1 MSRRFFR
8 PRSIVRLV
16 LLGFAAVAIPLM
28 AAVITAVVQ
37 VDRLAQRNRQAVLDA
52 ETATHESRALIE
64 HLTGMERSFGQYQV
78 LGDRDF
84 YLNYVSS
91 RAGFDSAARHLMSLN
106 LDEPLKEELRKLIAT
121 EAALNRSLLTPGG
134 QPAEALSLPRTADQ
148 WAQLHGQ
155 ARAILA
161 ASSELITRHA
171 NKARDESATLQR
183 TLLLQAAAAVPV
195 AVLLGLVFAVLIARP
210 LRQIDAQIRRLG
222 SGSFAEEVQ
231 VRGPQDLEELGRRL
245 DWLRRRILELEEQK
259 ALFLRRI
266 SHELKTP
273 LTTIREGSELLLD
286 EDAARLNH
294 EQREIAQIMRE
305 SGQHLQRLIE
315 DLLQFGKTQH
325 PQPEPS
331 RAARIA
337 LDEIVRSAIDQHSL
351 GRTAKSLR
359 LDARLVPASIRGD
372 ANQLRTVV
380 DNLLSNAIKYTPQH
394 GTIAVSLAAEGEQVT
409 LEVADDGPGIDP
421 DERASVFEPFYQ
433 GRAPYVGHVQGTG
446 LGLTIAKQYV
456 EAHDGRIEICDSPL
470 GHGACVRVRFPQAQA
485 A

>member
-1 MSRRFFR
+1 MRLLR

-28 AAVITAVVQ
+28 AAVITAVLQ
-37 VDRLAQRNRQAVLDA
+37 VDRLAQSNRQAVLDA
-52 ETATHESRALIE
+52 EIATHESRALIE

-84 YLNYVSS
+84 YLNYLSS
-91 RAGFDSAARHLMSLN
+91 RSGFDSAARRLISLD
-106 LDEPLKEELRKLIAT
+106 LGEALKEQLRSLIAT
-121 EAALNRSLLTPGG
+121 EDALHAALLTPDGRL
-134 QPAEALSLPRTADQ
+134 AETASLPRAADQ
-148 WAQLHGQ
+148 WARLHSQ
-155 ARAILA
+155 ARAILSG
-161 ASSELITRHA
+161 SSELIARHA
-171 NKARDESATLQR
+171 NKARDESARLQR

-195 AVLLGLVFAVLIARP
+195 AVLLGLVFVVLIARP
-210 LRQIDAQIRRLG
+210 LREIDAEIRRLG
-222 SGSFAEEVQ
+222 AGDFTETVQ

-273 LTTIREGSELLLD
+273 LTTLREGSELLLD
-286 EDAARLNH
+286 EGAARLDP

-315 DLLQFGKTQH
+315 DLLQFGRTQT
-325 PQPEPS
+325 PLPEPP
-331 RAARIA
+331 RARVA
-337 LDEIVRSAIDQHSL
+337 LDELVRSAIDQHSL
-351 GRTAKSLR
+351 GRTAKGLR
-359 LDARLVPASIRGD
+359 LDAQLAPVSIQGD

-380 DNLLSNAIKYTPQH
+380 DNLLSNAIKYTPPH
-394 GTIAVSLAAEGEQVT
+394 GTIAVALATEGDQIT
-409 LEVADDGPGIDP
+409 LQVADDGPGIDP
-421 DERASVFEPFYQ
+421 DERTSVFDPFFQ

-456 EAHDGRIEICDSPL
+456 EAHDGRIEVCDSPL
-470 GHGACVRVRFPQAQA
+470 GRGACLRVRFPQSRA

>member
-1 MSRRFFR
+1 LSTRFFR

-16 LLGFAAVAIPLM
+16 FLGFAAVAIPLI

-64 HLTGMERSFGQYQV
+64 HLTGMERSFGQYEV
-78 LGDRDF
+78 LADRDF

-91 RAGFDSAARHLMSLN
+91 RAGFDTAARRLMSLD
-106 LDEPLKEELRKLIAT
+106 LGVPLKEELRKLVVT
-121 EAALNRSLLTPGG
+121 EAALNRALVTPTG
-134 QPAEALSLPRTADQ
+134 QPSQAVSPPRTADQ

-171 NKARDESATLQR
+171 NKARDESARLQR

-195 AVLLGLVFAVLIARP
+195 AVLLGLTFAFLIARP
-210 LRQIDAQIRRLG
+210 LRQFDAQIRRLG
-222 SGSFAEEVQ
+222 AGSFADEVQ
-231 VRGPQDLEELGRRL
+231 VSGPQDLEELGRSL
-245 DWLRRRILELEEQK
+245 DWLRRRILDLEEQK

-286 EDAARLNH
+286 ENAAHLNH

-315 DLLQFGKTQH
+315 DLLQFGKTQT

-331 RAARIA
+331 RAAQVA
-337 LDEIVRSAIDQHSL
+337 LDDVVRTAIDQHSL
-351 GRTAKSLR
+351 SRNAKSLQ
-359 LDARLVPASIRGD
+359 LDARLSPVNVRGD

-394 GTIAVSLAAEGEQVT
+394 GRIAVSLATEGDQVT
-409 LEVADDGPGIDP
+409 LEVADDGPGIDA
-421 DERASVFEPFYQ
+421 DERTSVFEPFYQ

-470 GHGACVRVRFPQAQA
+470 GRGTCVRVRFRQSEA

>member
-1 MSRRFFR
+1 
-8 PRSIVRLV
+8 LV

-37 VDRLAQRNRQAVLDA
+37 VDRLAQSNRQAVLDA

-64 HLTGMERSFGQYQV
+64 HLTGMERSFGGYQV

-91 RAGFDSAARHLMSLN
+91 RAGFDSAARHLMSLD
-106 LDEPLKEELRKLIAT
+106 LGETLKQELTKLIAT
-121 EAALNRSLLTPGG
+121 EAALNRALLTPSG
-134 QPAEALSLPRTADQ
+134 QPADALSPPRTADQ
-148 WAQLHGQ
+148 WAMLHGQ

-161 ASSELITRHA
+161 ETSELIARHA
-171 NKARDESATLQR
+171 NKARDESARLQR

-222 SGSFAEEVQ
+222 AGSFADEVQ

-273 LTTIREGSELLLD
+273 LTTLREGSELLLD
-286 EDAARLNH
+286 ENAAHLDP

-315 DLLQFGKTQH
+315 DLLQFGRTQT
-325 PQPEPS
+325 PQPEPPHAP
-331 RAARIA
+331 RVA

-351 GRTAKSLR
+351 GRTAKGLR
-359 LDARLVPASIRGD
+359 LDTRLTAASVRGD

-380 DNLLSNAIKYTPQH
+380 DNLLSNAIKYTPVH
-394 GTIAVSLAAEGEQVT
+394 GTIAVSLGAEGDEVT

-470 GHGACVRVRFPQAQA
+470 GRGACVRVRFPQAQA

>member
-1 MSRRFFR
+1 VSARFFR

-16 LLGFAAVAIPLM
+16 LIGFAAVAIPLI

-37 VDRLAQRNRQAVLDA
+37 VDRLAQSNRQAVFDA

-64 HLTGMERSFGQYQV
+64 HLTGMERSFGQYEV

-91 RAGFDSAARHLMSLN
+91 RTGFDSAARHLMSLD
-106 LDEPLKEELRKLIAT
+106 LGEPFKEQLRKMIAT
-121 EAALNRSLLTPGG
+121 EAALNRTLVTPGG
-134 QPAEALSLPRTADQ
+134 QPSPTASRPRTADQ

-155 ARAILA
+155 ARAILS

-195 AVLLGLVFAVLIARP
+195 AVLLGLVFAFLIARP
-210 LRQIDAQIRRLG
+210 LRQVDAQIRRLG
-222 SGSFAEEVQ
+222 AGRFEEEVL
-231 VRGPQDLEELGRRL
+231 VSGPQDLEELGRSL
-245 DWLRRRILELEEQK
+245 DMLRRRILELEEQK

-286 EDAARLNH
+286 ENAAHLNH

-315 DLLQFGKTQH
+315 DLLQFGKTQT
-325 PQPEPS
+325 PQPAPPH
-331 RAARIA
+331 AARVA

-351 GRTAKSLR
+351 SRTAKSLR
-359 LDARLVPASIRGD
+359 LDARLTPANVRGD

-394 GTIAVSLAAEGEQVT
+394 GRIAVSLAAEGDQVT

-421 DERASVFEPFYQ
+421 DERAEVFQPFYQ
-433 GRAPYVGHVQGTG
+433 GRAPYIGHVQGTG
-446 LGLTIAKQYV
+446 LGLTIARQYV

-470 GHGACVRVRFPQAQA
+470 GRGACVRVRFPQSA
-485 A
+485 AA

>member
-16 LLGFAAVAIPLM
+16 LLGFAAVALPLM

-52 ETATHESRALIE
+52 ETATHESRAVIE

-91 RAGFDSAARHLMSLN
+91 RTGFDSAARHLMSLD
-106 LDEPLKEELRKLIAT
+106 LGEALKVELRKLIAT
-121 EAALNRSLLTPGG
+121 EDALNRTLLDPGG
-134 QPAEALSLPRTADQ
+134 TPAASLSLPRTADQ
-148 WAQLHGQ
+148 WALLHGQ

-161 ASSELITRHA
+161 ESSELIARHA
-171 NKARDESATLQR
+171 NKARDESASLQR

-210 LRQIDAQIRRLG
+210 LRQFDAQIRRLG
-222 SGSFAEEVQ
+222 AGRFDEEVQ
-231 VRGPQDLEELGRRL
+231 VSGPQDLEELGRSL

-259 ALFLRRI
+259 TLFLRRI

-273 LTTIREGSELLLD
+273 LTTLREGSELLLD
-286 EDAARLNH
+286 EDAAHLDP

-315 DLLQFGKTQH
+315 DLLQFGKTQD
-325 PQPEPS
+325 PQPEPP
-331 RAARIA
+331 RAESVA

-351 GRTAKSLR
+351 GRTAKGLH
-359 LDARLVPASIRGD
+359 LDARLGQASVRGD
-372 ANQLRTVV
+372 PNQLRTVV

-394 GTIAVSLAAEGEQVT
+394 GTIAVSLAAEGDEVT
-409 LEVADDGPGIDP
+409 LEVADDGPGIDL

-456 EAHDGRIEICDSPL
+456 EAHDGRIEVCDSPL
-470 GHGACVRVRFPQAQA
+470 GRGACVRVRFPQTRA

>member
-1 MSRRFFR
+1 MRLFR

-52 ETATHESRALIE
+52 EIATHESRAIIE
-64 HLTGMERSFGQYQV
+64 HVTGMERSLGQYQV
-78 LGDRDF
+78 LGDQDF
-84 YLNYVSS
+84 YLNYLSS
-91 RAGFDSAARHLMSLN
+91 RSGFEAAAQRLAT
-106 LDEPLKEELRKLIAT
+106 LDLGEPLKERLRELVAT
-121 EAALNRSLLTPGG
+121 EAALNEVLLTPTGL
-134 QPAEALSLPRTADQ
+134 PVEATSLSQAADE
-148 WAQLHGQ
+148 WASVNSQ

-161 ASSELITRHA
+161 ESSELITRHA
-171 NKARDESATLQR
+171 NRARDESAILQR

-195 AVLLGLVFAVLIARP
+195 AVLLGVVFVVLIARP
-210 LRQIDAQIRRLG
+210 LRRIDVEIRRLG
-222 SGSFAEEVQ
+222 AGRFDESVD

-286 EDAARLNH
+286 DDAAGLNA

-315 DLLQFGKTQH
+315 DLLQFGKTQN
-325 PQPEPS
+325 PLPDPPPS
-331 RAARIA
+331 VRVS
-337 LDEIVRSAIDQHSL
+337 LDELVRSALDQQSL
-351 GRTAKSLR
+351 GRTAKGLQV
-359 LDARLVPASIRGD
+359 DARLQPVSINGD
-372 ANQLRTVV
+372 QNQLRTVV
-380 DNLLSNAIKYTPQH
+380 DNLLSNAIKYTPPH
-394 GTIAVSLAAEGEQVT
+394 GMIAVSLATNGDQVT
-409 LEVADDGPGIDP
+409 LEVADNGPGIDP

-470 GHGACVRVRFPQAQA
+470 GRGACVRVQFPQSRA

>member
-1 MSRRFFR
+1 MRLFR

-37 VDRLAQRNRQAVLDA
+37 VDRLAQRNRQAVFDA
-52 ETATHESRALIE
+52 EIATHESRAVME
-64 HLTGMERSFGQYQV
+64 HLTGMERSLGQYQV

-84 YLNYVSS
+84 YLNYLSS
-91 RAGFDSAARHLMSLN
+91 RSGFETAAQRLAT
-106 LDEPLKEELRKLIAT
+106 LDLGDALKERLRQLVVT
-121 EAALNRSLLTPGG
+121 ESALNRALLTPEGL
-134 QPAEALSLPRTADQ
+134 PVEATNVPQRTDD
-148 WAQLHGQ
+148 WAWLNSQ

-161 ASSELITRHA
+161 ESSELITRHA
-171 NKARDESATLQR
+171 NRARDESASLQK

-195 AVLLGLVFAVLIARP
+195 AVLLGVVFVVLIARP
-210 LRQIDAQIRRLG
+210 LRRIDAEIRRLG
-222 SGSFAEEVQ
+222 AGRFAESVD

-286 EDAARLNH
+286 DDAEGLNT

-315 DLLQFGKTQH
+315 DLLQFGKTQN
-325 PQPEPS
+325 PLPDPPRS
-331 RAARIA
+331 ARVA
-337 LDEIVRSAIDQHSL
+337 LDELIRSALEQHSL
-351 GRTAKSLR
+351 GRTAKALQV
-359 LDARLVPASIRGD
+359 DARLQPVNINGD
-372 ANQLRTVV
+372 QNQLRTVV
-380 DNLLSNAIKYTPQH
+380 DNLLSNAIKYTPPH
-394 GTIAVSLAAEGEQVT
+394 GTIAVSLAAEGDQVT
-409 LEVADDGPGIDP
+409 LEVADNGPGIDP

-433 GRAPYVGHVQGTG
+433 GRAPYAGHVQGTG

-470 GHGACVRVRFPQAQA
+470 GRGACVRVRFPQSPA

>member
-1 MSRRFFR
+1 MRLFR

-52 ETATHESRALIE
+52 EIATHESRAIIE
-64 HLTGMERSFGQYQV
+64 HVTGMERSLGQYQV
-78 LGDRDF
+78 LGDQDF
-84 YLNYVSS
+84 YLNYLSS
-91 RAGFDSAARHLMSLN
+91 RSGFEAAAQRLAT
-106 LDEPLKEELRKLIAT
+106 LDLGEPLKERLRELVAT
-121 EAALNRSLLTPGG
+121 EAALNEVLLTPTGL
-134 QPAEALSLPRTADQ
+134 PVEATSLSQAADE
-148 WAQLHGQ
+148 WASVNSQ

-161 ASSELITRHA
+161 ESSELITRHA
-171 NKARDESATLQR
+171 NRARDESAILQR

-195 AVLLGLVFAVLIARP
+195 AVLLGVVFVVLIARP
-210 LRQIDAQIRRLG
+210 LRRIDVEIRRLG
-222 SGSFAEEVQ
+222 AGRFDESVD

-286 EDAARLNH
+286 DDAAGLNA

-315 DLLQFGKTQH
+315 DLLQFGKTQN
-325 PQPEPS
+325 PLPDPPPS
-331 RAARIA
+331 VRVS
-337 LDEIVRSAIDQHSL
+337 LDELVRSALDQQSL
-351 GRTAKSLR
+351 GRTAKGLQV
-359 LDARLVPASIRGD
+359 DARLQPVSINGD
-372 ANQLRTVV
+372 QNQLRTVV
-380 DNLLSNAIKYTPQH
+380 DNLLSNAIKYTPPH
-394 GTIAVSLAAEGEQVT
+394 GMIAVSLATNGDQVT
-409 LEVADDGPGIDP
+409 LEVADNGPGIDP

-470 GHGACVRVRFPQAQA
+470 GRGACVRVEFPQSRA